1 MAQQN
6 QRDDSKPNRRS
17 DMEQAEGSRESVRGS
32 EQGGGITNR
41 GLDREMSEQEQLPG
55 RGRSKA
61 DSQSSDSQADRSS
74 GRGSDSRE
82 G

>member
-6 QRDDSKPNRRS
+6 RRDDSSPNS
-17 DMEQAEGSRESVRGS
+17 ASNMEQAEGSRDNVRGS

-55 RGRSKA
+55 RGRSKSDA
-61 DSQSSDSQADRSS
+61 ESSDSQSDRSS

>member
-6 QRDDSKPNRRS
+6 QRDDSMPNRAS
-17 DMEQAEGSRESVRGS
+17 NTEQAEGARETVRGS

-41 GLDREMSEQEQLPG
+41 GLDREMDEQEQLPG
-55 RGRSKA
+55 RGRSK
-61 DSQSSDSQADRSS
+61 SDSQPSQSQSDRN
-74 GRGSDSRE
+74 SDSPE

>member
-6 QRDDSKPNRRS
+6 QRDDSMPNRAS
-17 DMEQAEGSRESVRGS
+17 NTEQAEGSRENVRGS

-41 GLDREMSEQEQLPG
+41 GLDREMSEQEQLPD
-55 RGRSKA
+55 RGRSKS
-61 DSQSSDSQADRSS
+61 DSSSNSQSDRSSDSP
-74 GRGSDSRE
+74 E